1 MLSIHPTSDPALCN
15 AEHSAGG
22 RKAQLL
28 LQVLRSHVD
37 DTGKKPRPD
46 NAFTYTKMSISKR
59 MLSILLTLSLALC
72 LMGCS
77 AGGGEGTGELT
88 VTGRLELR
96 YATQFSVDYCEGG
109 YTLISL
115 ADGSR
120 FLVIPED
127 SRPPKGLDADI
138 VPIYQ
143 PVSNIYLAATSVM
156 CLFDSLDRLD
166 AIRLSGTKEDG
177 WYIESAKQAMRD
189 GRILFAGKYSA
200 PDYELITAEK
210 CPLAIESMMI
220 GHASDIEDQL
230 ERLGIAVLMDQ
241 SSNEGHPL
249 GRVEWIKLYGA
260 LLGEEEKADEL
271 FREQTD
277 LLDSISG
284 EEPPGKT
291 VAFFYVS
298 STGRIISRKSG
309 DYVSRM
315 IELAGGEYI
324 LDELEDDGSRTSS
337 VTLDPEFFYANA
349 RDADVIIYN
358 SAIAGEIT
366 DVGSL
371 VAKCGLLADFK
382 AVKDGEVWC
391 TEKNMYQEMT
401 ASGEMIKEIHDIL
414 NGDYDEGSGSGFFRR
429 LY

>member
-1 MLSIHPTSDPALCN
+1 
-15 AEHSAGG
+15 
-22 RKAQLL
+22 
-28 LQVLRSHVD
+28 
-37 DTGKKPRPD
+37 
-46 NAFTYTKMSISKR
+46 

-284 EEPPGKT
+284 EETPGKT